1 MPTANAIKI
10 ADRKHGFLKFKEKT
24 MFDVI
29 IAGAGPAGLSAA
41 IYAKRAGFSVLVLDK
56 GGADCQMTKAVE
68 VENYLGIPSLSGVD
82 LYAKFLEHVKQ
93 NDIEIIKRA
102 VLGVE
107 KTADIIKVKT
117 RKENYECK
125 NLIIATGRSHRPLGV
140 VGEEKFS
147 GAGISYCATCD
158 GYFFKGKTVC
168 VVGGGDS
175 ALSQLVYLAG
185 ICKKVYLIH
194 RRDTFRAEKYLVDRA
209 KKLENA
215 EFILNSNL
223 AEIMGE
229 NSVSAIKYI
238 DRNNEEKTVQC
249 DGVFGAIGELPNM
262 KFTVDGLEIS
272 EGGYIITD
280 NYCKTNIDGIYAVGD
295 IRQKELCQIV
305 TAVADGALAIKGI
318 LKNG

>member
-1 MPTANAIKI
+1 
-10 ADRKHGFLKFKEKT
+10 

-41 IYAKRAGFSVLVLDK
+41 IYAKRAGLSVLVLDK

-68 VENYLGIPSLSGVD
+68 VENYLGIPSMSGLE
-82 LYAKFLEHVKQ
+82 LYSKFVEHVKQ
-93 NDIEIIKRA
+93 NDVEIIKRA
-102 VLGVE
+102 VLGAE
-107 KTADIIKVKT
+107 KNGDIINVHT

-140 VGEEKFS
+140 EGEEKFS
-147 GAGISYCATCD
+147 GAGVSYCATCD
-158 GYFFKGKTVC
+158 GYFFKDKTVC

-209 KKLENA
+209 QKLENA
-215 EFILNSNL
+215 EFILSAKL
-223 AEIMGE
+223 CEIMGE
-229 NSVSAIKYI
+229 NFVSSVKYTNA
-238 DRNNEEKTVQC
+238 NNEEKIIEC
-249 DGVFGAIGELPNM
+249 DGVFGAIGEIPNM
-262 KFTVDGLEIS
+262 RFTVEGLEIS

-280 NYCKTNIDGIYAVGD
+280 NYCKTNLDGVYAVGD
-295 IRQKELCQIV
+295 IREKELCQIV